1 MFFFLQDHFHKQK
14 KNTIDFSS
22 LKKKKILFEP
32 TSPGPTPNGYFPIY
46 PNLKKNWAF

>member
-14 KNTIDFSS
+14 KNTVDFSS
-22 LKKKKILFEP
+22 LKKKILFEP
-32 TSPGPTPNGYFPIY
+32 TSPGPTPNGYFPIS